1 MIGGVSDDEVVRAI
15 QEWVPSNAYGH
26 ERKFQSELQDYL
38 DESLNSGVG
47 LLDSGG
53 GGVEVSTERGK
64 SRADLAVNDTIGI
77 EMKRNLSNS
86 QTKKLKG
93 EIDDQREE
101 YESVIVVACGIDDM
115 DGWRRVPNKIQRDSI
130 GLQAPVHFVHKLRDE
145 YGSDSGGRNEGGGVL
160 DF

>member
-1 MIGGVSDDEVVRAI
+1 MIGGVSDHEVVQAI
-15 QEWVPSNAYGH
+15 EQWIPSQEYDH

-38 DESLNSGVG
+38 DEALNSSGT
-47 LLDSGG
+47 LLGGGG
-53 GGVEVSTERGK
+53 GGVEVSTERGM
-64 SRADLAVNDTIGI
+64 SRADLAINDQIGI

-93 EIDDQREE
+93 QIDDQREE

-115 DGWRRVPNKIQRDSI
+115 DGWRRVQNKIQRDSI
-130 GLQAPVHFVHKLRDE
+130 GLQSPVHFIYKPRE
-145 YGSDSGGRNEGGGVL
+145 KYGSDPSRQNSSGGMF